1 MMFSVVASQAIVS
14 AQAKKTPRGA
24 HQEAAAVV
32 RQKRPGLL
40 RRFLSAIA
48 AGRLR
53 RAEIALSHYH
63 QLYDDSRD
71 SSRLEQR

>member
-1 MMFSVVASQAIVS
+1 MFSVVASQAIVS

-40 RRFLSAIA
+40 RQFMSAIA
-48 AGRLR
+48 AARLR
-53 RAEIALSHYH
+53 RAEIELSHNH
-63 QLYDDSRD
+63 RLYDDSRD
-71 SSRLEQR
+71 NSRLQQR